1 VQTSRMMK
9 RTGMTVATGM
19 SMLLGTSLPNGQV
32 AAHALASTGSG
43 STTHHTAQRVRPK
56 TTSAIDAHVEAM
68 MVQRLTHQAARPV
81 YTFYTVRSGDTVA
94 SIAERFHDVAWLIRR
109 RNGGLWAMVPGQQI
123 RVWQWPFGTP
133 YYAIRT
139 VTTDKPQFY
148 VVRSGDTVG
157 GIAGK
162 LNTTV
167 SILADEN
174 GLGDASLIYAGQTL
188 VLHHYTAHQRRT
200 LVPGVPASRLH
211 AGLLLTDV
219 ANLVGTDAALVRG
232 LSWHESQWQSVR
244 GSSGE
249 IGMMQIMPYMA
260 DWVQRTLI
268 GYKLDPKVPVNGV
281 LEGTLLL
288 QYYLDM
294 THGDVHRSLALYH
307 SGNVRANPRNG
318 VYIRACLALRDYFYH
333 HPRVGW

>member
-1 VQTSRMMK
+1 MMK
-9 RTGMTVATGM
+9 RTGMAVAAGM
-19 SMLLGTSLPNGQV
+19 SMLLGISLPNGQ
-32 AAHALASTGSG
+32 ASAHVLANAGSG
-43 STTHHTAQRVRPK
+43 PTTRHTSRRAQPQ
-56 TTSAIDAHVEAM
+56 TMLAM
-68 MVQRLTHQAARPV
+68 DGQAEMAMVQRLTHQSVRQV
-81 YTFYTVRSGDTVA
+81 YTFYTVRPGDSVA
-94 SIAERFHDVAWLIRR
+94 SIAQRFHDVAWLIRR
-109 RNGGLWAMVPGQQI
+109 RNGGLWNMAPGQQI

-133 YYAIRT
+133 YFAIRT
-139 VTTDKPQFY
+139 ITTDKPQFY
-148 VVRSGDTVG
+148 VVQSGDTLG
-157 GIAGK
+157 AIAGK
-162 LNTTV
+162 LNTTA

-174 GLGDASLIYAGQTL
+174 GLVDGGLIYPGQKL
-188 VLHHYTAHQRRT
+188 ALHHYTAHQRRT

-232 LSWHESQWQSVR
+232 LSWHETQWQSVR
-244 GSSGE
+244 GASGE

-260 DWVQRTLI
+260 DWVQHTLI

-294 THGDVHRSLALYH
+294 TRGDVHRSLALYH

-318 VYIRACLALRDYFYH
+318 IYIRACLALRDYFYH
-333 HPRVGW
+333 HPRDGW